1 MDKIELLK
9 ELENM
14 GEIEPDKY
22 DGSYELMREIIKSYS
37 GLDNYDKCTYLDINA
52 IYMMSVGT
60 WKFNIQKKKEYIGKG
75 CLPKSEKER
84 LYEILDKV
92 WDNACNKVYE
102 NVLDRPSV
110 GMFGAGI
117 FSFVKKITEQCAKD
131 FILMCVDIYKMED
144 DNEIYDRAE
153 QVINDRFK
161 GMKAASASMMCCN

>member
-60 WKFNIQKKKEYIGKG
+60 WKFNIQKKRSILVRVVCQNQKRKDCMKYWI
-75 CLPKSEKER
+75 KSGTMRAIRSMK
-84 LYEILDKV
+84 
-92 WDNACNKVYE
+92 
-102 NVLDRPSV
+102 
-110 GMFGAGI
+110 MFWI
-117 FSFVKKITEQCAKD
+117 D
-131 FILMCVDIYKMED
+131 H
-144 DNEIYDRAE
+144 R
-153 QVINDRFK
+153 
-161 GMKAASASMMCCN
+161 

>member
-75 CLPKSEKER
+75 CLPKSERKDCMKYWIKSGTMR
-84 LYEILDKV
+84 AIRSMK
-92 WDNACNKVYE
+92 
-102 NVLDRPSV
+102 
-110 GMFGAGI
+110 MFWI
-117 FSFVKKITEQCAKD
+117 D
-131 FILMCVDIYKMED
+131 H
-144 DNEIYDRAE
+144 R
-153 QVINDRFK
+153 
-161 GMKAASASMMCCN
+161 